1 MPMSH
6 AAERVH
12 MMAIGRCFS
21 SVPQPTS
28 QPRCERCRETG
39 MLTKLLGEQ
48 VLTITPKLADSIISE
63 YSGAHDSD
71 GNFSGKGRAVFRNGN
86 IYDGQFE
93 RGNMHGNGVMIWPNG
108 VKYDN

>member
-1 MPMSH
+1 
-6 AAERVH
+6 
-12 MMAIGRCFS
+12 
-21 SVPQPTS
+21 
-28 QPRCERCRETG
+28 

-63 YSGAHDSD
+63 CSGAHDSD